1 MAFFVARV
9 CQAWCLK
16 LKSLVLRSSVVGSN
30 SLLGWYLV
38 SEKTVKSNCYRK
50 DLLVPEEGEDIKEP
64 QVDWGMLVP
73 TAFLWFWYRSW
84 EMVYILVISGRTADM
99 QTFTDLSR
107 PKAHTCLF

>member
-1 MAFFVARV
+1 MRLMAFFVARV

-64 QVDWGMLVP
+64 QVDLGDVSPHSISLV
-73 TAFLWFWYRSW
+73 
-84 EMVYILVISGRTADM
+84 LVLLVGDS
-99 QTFTDLSR
+99 LH
-107 PKAHTCLF
+107 PCCY